1 MAMANSGQGGW
12 NWLAGVPK
20 RSAGLTGPQGESA
33 CQMPRRRDALD
44 LIVEPQSIEH
54 APRLH
59 VVAGLAVADDPAAP
73 AGYGLERFRHLLSS
87 ASGFLSHL
95 RNKVAQAPLLRQTR
109 ATAARG
115 SLSPMRARLDATDW
129 RILKE
134 LQANGR
140 ITNVE
145 LARKVGISPPPCLRR
160 VRALEQAGMIAG
172 YFGMLDEKSVGFE
185 VIAFAMVGLHS
196 QAEADL
202 RAFENRVLAWPL
214 VRECYML
221 SGETDFLLKC
231 VAPDLTAFQ
240 DFIIDE
246 LTAAPNVASVKT
258 TLVIRRVKFEP
269 GVPVALAQRRRAG

>member
-1 MAMANSGQGGW
+1 
-12 NWLAGVPK
+12 
-20 RSAGLTGPQGESA
+20 
-33 CQMPRRRDALD
+33 
-44 LIVEPQSIEH
+44 
-54 APRLH
+54 
-59 VVAGLAVADDPAAP
+59 
-73 AGYGLERFRHLLSS
+73 
-87 ASGFLSHL
+87 
-95 RNKVAQAPLLRQTR
+95 
-109 ATAARG
+109 
-115 SLSPMRARLDATDW
+115 MRARLDATDW

-145 LARKVGISPPPCLRR
+145 LAEKVGISPPPCLRR

-172 YFGMLDEKSVGFE
+172 YFAQLDEKMVGFE

-196 QAEADL
+196 QSEADL

-240 DFIIDE
+240 DFVIEE
-246 LTAAPNVASVKT
+246 LTAARQRGERQDHPHHPPRQVRA
-258 TLVIRRVKFEP
+258 RR
-269 GVPVALAQRRRAG
+269 ADRRRPGAPLPLRGVGCHPGTCPGIREISGDPGQATVADRPDRAARRDDIAYLNSILRIS

>member
-1 MAMANSGQGGW
+1 
-12 NWLAGVPK
+12 
-20 RSAGLTGPQGESA
+20 
-33 CQMPRRRDALD
+33 
-44 LIVEPQSIEH
+44 
-54 APRLH
+54 
-59 VVAGLAVADDPAAP
+59 
-73 AGYGLERFRHLLSS
+73 
-87 ASGFLSHL
+87 
-95 RNKVAQAPLLRQTR
+95 
-109 ATAARG
+109 
-115 SLSPMRARLDATDW
+115 MRARLDATDW

-145 LARKVGISPPPCLRR
+145 LAEKIGISPPPCLRR

-172 YFGMLDEKSVGFE
+172 YFAQLDEKMVGFE

-196 QAEADL
+196 QSEADL

-214 VRECYML
+214 VRECHML

-240 DFIIDE
+240 DFVIEE
-246 LTAAPNVASVKT
+246 LTAASNVASVKT

-269 GVPVALAQRRRAG
+269 GVPVSLAQARRPPLDA

>member
-1 MAMANSGQGGW
+1 
-12 NWLAGVPK
+12 
-20 RSAGLTGPQGESA
+20 
-33 CQMPRRRDALD
+33 
-44 LIVEPQSIEH
+44 
-54 APRLH
+54 
-59 VVAGLAVADDPAAP
+59 
-73 AGYGLERFRHLLSS
+73 
-87 ASGFLSHL
+87 
-95 RNKVAQAPLLRQTR
+95 
-109 ATAARG
+109 
-115 SLSPMRARLDATDW
+115 MRARLDATDW

-172 YFGMLDEKSVGFE
+172 YYGVLDEKSVGFE

-196 QAEADL
+196 QSEADL

-221 SGETDFLLKC
+221 SGESDFLLKC

-240 DFIIDE
+240 DFIIED
-246 LTAAPNVASVKT
+246 LTAAANVAAVKT

-269 GVPVALAQRRRAG
+269 GVPVALAPRRQGR

>member
-1 MAMANSGQGGW
+1 
-12 NWLAGVPK
+12 
-20 RSAGLTGPQGESA
+20 
-33 CQMPRRRDALD
+33 
-44 LIVEPQSIEH
+44 
-54 APRLH
+54 
-59 VVAGLAVADDPAAP
+59 
-73 AGYGLERFRHLLSS
+73 
-87 ASGFLSHL
+87 
-95 RNKVAQAPLLRQTR
+95 
-109 ATAARG
+109 
-115 SLSPMRARLDATDW
+115 MRARLDATDW

-145 LARKVGISPPPCLRR
+145 LAQKVGISPPPCLRR
-160 VRALEQAGMIAG
+160 VRALEQSGMIAG
-172 YFGMLDEKSVGFE
+172 YFALLDEKTIGFE

-202 RAFENRVLAWPL
+202 RAFENRVLAWVL
-214 VRECYML
+214 MRECYML

-231 VAPDLTAFQ
+231 VAPDLTTFQ

-269 GVPVALAQRRRAG
+269 GVPVALAQRRRAS